1 MKEQVDTL
9 IKAWYVVTMNETRDI
24 IRNGAVAVKNGLI
37 VEVGKLADLERKFE
51 AKETLGSDRFV
62 LTPGMINTHI
72 HITGEPLTRGYVP
85 DDTPFEE
92 NVFEWLCP
100 LYSVH
105 TAEEERL
112 SAKLASVEMLKSGT
126 TTFLEAGTIRFL
138 DDVFETLEEVGIRG
152 RLGRWIW
159 DLPPEPDVY
168 KQNTDE
174 SINLLQYQLE
184 KYKDVAQG
192 RLGAW
197 STLVGHTTCSDPLWK
212 AARELATEHDTG
224 MSFHMSPAKLDP
236 DFFISEFG
244 HRPMIHLD
252 ELGILKDDVVMTH
265 CVQVDDKEISVMAN
279 SGVHVS
285 HCPTTA
291 LKVSYGITQVGKIPE
306 MKMAGI
312 NVAIGTDGNNAS
324 NYSDLMRA
332 TYLVAGLFKDSRQ
345 DPQMFPAEIAYE
357 MATLGG
363 AKAMQLE
370 NEVGSLEIGKKADLV
385 LHDTDRPEWRPLLNV
400 MNQLVW
406 SADGRGVHTV
416 LVDGVKVVEEGR
428 VTAFDEEKFYADCQN
443 AGEAVVQRSG
453 LPDKSKYPIFPI
465 KLLLKDKYESD
476 KKIKNIK
483 SPILIMHGEVDKIV
497 PFWMGKKMF
506 DLANEPK
513 YSYFSKYDD
522 HMMEFNKDLVNSIS
536 LFIKSLN

>member
-24 IRNGAVAVKNGLI
+24 IRDGAVAVKNGLI
-37 VEVGKLADLERKFE
+37 VEVGKLADLERKFD
-51 AKETLGSDRFV
+51 ATETLGSDRFV

-100 LYSVH
+100 LYSVY
-105 TAEEERL
+105 TAEEEKL

-138 DDVFETLEEVGIRG
+138 DDVFEALEEVGIRG

-428 VTAFDEEKFYADCQN
+428 VTAFDEEKFYADCQD

-453 LPDKSKYPIFPI
+453 LPDKSKYPV
-465 KLLLKDKYESD
+465 L
-476 KKIKNIK
+476 
-483 SPILIMHGEVDKIV
+483 
-497 PFWMGKKMF
+497 
-506 DLANEPK
+506 
-513 YSYFSKYDD
+513 
-522 HMMEFNKDLVNSIS
+522 
-536 LFIKSLN
+536 

>member
-1 MKEQVDTL
+1 M
-9 IKAWYVVTMNETRDI
+9 A
-24 IRNGAVAVKNGLI
+24 
-37 VEVGKLADLERKFE
+37 VGKTNDLETQFE
-51 AKETLGSDRFV
+51 AKEVLGGDRFV
-62 LTPGMINTHI
+62 LTPGMVNTHI

-100 LYSVH
+100 LYSVY

-112 SAKLASVEMLKSGT
+112 SAQLAAVEMLKSGT
-126 TTFLEAGTIRFL
+126 TTFLEAGTCRFL
-138 DDVFETLEEVGIRG
+138 EEIFEGLEEVGIRG

-159 DLPPEPDVY
+159 DMPPEPDVY

-174 SINLLQYQLE
+174 SIGFLQHQLE
-184 KYKDVAQG
+184 EYKSVANG

-212 AARELATEHDTG
+212 AARELASEHKTG

-252 ELGILKDDVVMTH
+252 ELGILGEDVVMTH
-265 CVQVDDKEISVMAN
+265 CVQVDDREIGVMAK
-279 SGVHVS
+279 SGVNVS

-306 MKMAGI
+306 MRMAGI

-370 NEVGSLEIGKKADLV
+370 DQIGSLENGKKADLV
-385 LHDTDRPEWRPLLNV
+385 IHDTDRPEWRPLLNV

-416 LVDGVKVVEEGR
+416 LVDGKKVVEEGR
-428 VTAFDEEKFYADCQN
+428 ITAFDEEKFYASCQES
-443 AGEAVVQRSG
+443 GEKVVERSG
-453 LPDKSKYPIFPI
+453 LPDKAKFPI
-465 KLLLKDKYESD
+465 L
-476 KKIKNIK
+476 
-483 SPILIMHGEVDKIV
+483 
-497 PFWMGKKMF
+497 
-506 DLANEPK
+506 
-513 YSYFSKYDD
+513 
-522 HMMEFNKDLVNSIS
+522 
-536 LFIKSLN
+536 